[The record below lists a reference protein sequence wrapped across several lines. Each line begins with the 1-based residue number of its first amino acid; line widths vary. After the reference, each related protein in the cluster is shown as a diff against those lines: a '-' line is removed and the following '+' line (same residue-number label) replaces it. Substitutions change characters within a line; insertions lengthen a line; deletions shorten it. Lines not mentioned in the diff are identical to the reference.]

1 MEVINAK
8 IRQGNLPKRPHLR
21 LENRCWNSGYKIVAG
36 IDEVGRG
43 AWAGPVVAAAVVL
56 FNEVEGLKD
65 SKQLTPIKRNR
76 LCDVILENG
85 IAGIGISSNVEVDE
99 INVHQASLLAMERAI
114 SNLEIKPSNI
124 FVDGK
129 FGLNIDIPNHPIIG
143 GDKKCFLISAASIVA
158 KVYRDNLMHEM
169 DIEYPGFNFSKHKGY
184 PTAEH
189 LNLIKEFG
197 PSKIHRMTF
206 KGVK

>member
-1 MEVINAK
+1 M
-8 IRQGNLPKRPHLR
+8 Q
-21 LENRCWNSGYKIVAG
+21 AG
-36 IDEVGRG
+36 VDEVGRG
-43 AWAGPVVAAAVVL
+43 CLAGPVVAAAVVL

-76 LCDVILENG
+76 LCDEILENG
-85 IAGIGISSNVEVDE
+85 ITGIGISSNVEVDE
-99 INVHQASLLAMERAI
+99 INIHQASLLAMERAI

-158 KVYRDNLMHEM
+158 KVYRDRFMINLAKKFSNYAWEK
-169 DIEYPGFNFSKHKGY
+169 NFGYGTKAHLEGLKKFGVTAHHRKSFKPVHKI
-184 PTAEH
+184 
-189 LNLIKEFG
+189 L
-197 PSKIHRMTF
+197 SS
-206 KGVK
+206 

>member
-1 MEVINAK
+1 MV
-8 IRQGNLPKRPHLR
+8 Q
-21 LENRCWNSGYKIVAG
+21 AG
-36 IDEVGRG
+36 VDEVGRG
-43 AWAGPVVAAAVVL
+43 CLAGPVVAAAVIL

-65 SKQLTPIKRNR
+65 SKQLTPIKRNS
-76 LCDVILENG
+76 LCNEILKNG
-85 IAGIGISSNVEVDE
+85 ISGIGISSNIEVDE
-99 INVHQASLLAMERAI
+99 INIHKASLLAMERAI
-114 SNLEIKPSNI
+114 SNLEVKPSNI
-124 FVDGK
+124 FVDGG

-169 DIEYPGFNFSKHKGY
+169 DREYPGFNFSKHKGY
-184 PTAEH
+184 PTAQH
-189 LNLIKEFG
+189 LNLIKELG